1 MLKAKGKR
9 KTQDPC
15 EVCGLHKNLCICEFI
30 PKIQTRTRLCL
41 VIHHRELKRTSN
53 TGQLAYHSLINSEL
67 RIRGLEN
74 QPLDLSDVMNLNFQP
89 CLFFPSEDAAELTN
103 EFIHQFAKPILL
115 IVPDGNWRQ
124 ASKVNTRHPE
134 IKDIPRIKISLPN
147 TNPHHLRA
155 EHMPE
160 GMATLEAIATAMGII
175 EGPEVKEKLMNLY
188 QAKLKNTLHGRGI
201 QIFTDHLSL

>member
-1 MLKAKGKR
+1 MSDIKPKGKR

-15 EVCGLHKNLCICEFI
+15 ETCGLHRDRCICHLIE
-30 PKIQTRTRLCL
+30 KIQTRTRLCL

-53 TGQLAYHSLINSEL
+53 TGQLACHILFNSEL

-74 QPLDLSDVMNLNFQP
+74 QPLDLSDILSLNYQP
-89 CLFFPSEDAAELTN
+89 CLFFPSEEAVELTN
-103 EFIHQFAKPILL
+103 DFIQQFEKPILL

-134 IKDIPRIKISLPN
+134 LKDVPRIKISLPN

-175 EGPEVKEKLMNLY
+175 EGPIVKNNLMNLY
-188 QAKLKNTLHGRGI
+188 QAKLKATLNSRGI
-201 QIFTDHLSL
+201 QIET